1 MTVLFLCGSIDKY
14 RYIGGIMD
22 EKSIHSAVRDHYG
35 AIARS
40 MSDPVSASASCC
52 GDSSD
57 SCGCSNMSLYD
68 SAMLDGLPASV
79 TNLSLGCGDPVSIAS
94 LQPGDVVVD
103 LGSGGGID
111 CFLAS
116 KRVGPQGMVIGI
128 DMTPDMLAKA
138 NANKEKMGVRNV
150 EFRQG
155 QIEALPVES
164 GTVDVVMS
172 NCVINLSPDKR
183 AVFNEAFRVL
193 RSGGRVSIS
202 DVVTEGEFSPEQ
214 RAQADQW
221 SACVTGAIDVSAY
234 TGMMRDAG
242 FVDIQVVDKTDAADV
257 VTPPPGMPRVFSARV
272 TARKS

>member
-1 MTVLFLCGSIDKY
+1 LRGFIDKY
-14 RYIGGIMD
+14 RYVGGIMD
-22 EKSIHSAVRDHYG
+22 ENSIHSAVREHYG
-35 AIARS
+35 AIARGA
-40 MSDPVSASASCC
+40 SDPASTAASCC
-52 GDSSD
+52 GDSSA
-57 SCGCSNMSLYD
+57 SGGCGCTPQLYD
-68 SAMLDGLPASV
+68 IALLEGLPASV

-116 KRVGPQGMVIGI
+116 KRVGPQGMVIGV

-155 QIEALPVES
+155 QIEALPVQS
-164 GTVDVVMS
+164 STVDVVMS

-183 AVFNEAFRVL
+183 AVFGEAFRVL
-193 RSGGRVSIS
+193 KSGGRVSIS
-202 DVVTEGEFSPEQ
+202 DVVTEGEFSAEQ

-221 SACVTGAIDVSAY
+221 SACVTGAIDVAKY
-234 TGMMRDAG
+234 TGLMREVG
-242 FVDIQVVDKTDAADV
+242 FVDIQVVDKTDAGDIA
-257 VTPPPGMPRVFSARV
+257 PQPGTPRVFSARV
-272 TARKS
+272 TARKP